1 MSIGASYPLHLLSVS
16 PLARGKRNSNATCAS
31 RMRCSPAASCC
42 CLSLLSAAVKPLQ
55 VSTSTR
61 MQAGYVRERED
72 VFWARADVEADLV
85 ALLDRLS
92 LKHLTRTCRS
102 STCRWELP
110 VHARSLSRSVSLARG
125 LSVCALALLSKD
137 ACSPRPLGGGC
148 KHPWRADSMAAASR
162 NLTWCKGICACYCS
176 HVSHLGGVWCRDR
189 HALRAAQLQAWAS

>member
-1 MSIGASYPLHLLSVS
+1 MHLLSVS
-16 PLARGKRNSNATCAS
+16 PLARGKRNSNATGAS
-31 RMRCSPAASCC
+31 RMRCSLASSCC

-55 VSTSTR
+55 VSTSTI

-110 VHARSLSRSVSLARG
+110 VHARSL
-125 LSVCALALLSKD
+125 
-137 ACSPRPLGGGC
+137 
-148 KHPWRADSMAAASR
+148 
-162 NLTWCKGICACYCS
+162 
-176 HVSHLGGVWCRDR
+176 
-189 HALRAAQLQAWAS
+189 